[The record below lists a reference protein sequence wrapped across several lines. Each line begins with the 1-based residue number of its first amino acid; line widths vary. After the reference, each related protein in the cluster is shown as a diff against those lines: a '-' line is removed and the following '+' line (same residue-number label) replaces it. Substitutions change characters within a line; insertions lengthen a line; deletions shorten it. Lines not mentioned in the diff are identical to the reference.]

1 MTLKIR
7 NFSFFNFEFYINCI
21 RIEVLH
27 DVKNSQFFTRKSA
40 KSVGRVLSSRMQRA
54 NYVPARKGGRH
65 LRDEQGMIYSLSKRR
80 EPIWTLIKQLQSEE
94 NTNIRKLMDET

>member
-27 DVKNSQFFTRKSA
+27 DVKNSQFF
-40 KSVGRVLSSRMQRA
+40 
-54 NYVPARKGGRH
+54 
-65 LRDEQGMIYSLSKRR
+65 
-80 EPIWTLIKQLQSEE
+80 
-94 NTNIRKLMDET
+94 IRKRAQVPGRKLQQSHPERLHVLPDRLFQPLKGQLNLHNTIYLFKYVL